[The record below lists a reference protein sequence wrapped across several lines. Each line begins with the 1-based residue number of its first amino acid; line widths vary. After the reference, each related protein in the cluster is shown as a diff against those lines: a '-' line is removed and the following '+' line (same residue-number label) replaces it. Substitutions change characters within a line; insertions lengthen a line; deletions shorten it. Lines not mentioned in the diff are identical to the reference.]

1 MVEPRRILL
10 VEDHADS
17 RELLRA
23 LCEHLGHRVEEASDG
38 HGAIE
43 QALAFRPDVAFIDI
57 GLPHAD
63 GYQVARELR
72 RQMEAGC
79 PRLVALSGF
88 GTLEARNRA
97 IDAGFDEYVVKP
109 IDVKRLE
116 VLIMG

>member
-17 RELLRA
+17 RELLRE
-23 LCEHLGHRVEEASDG
+23 LCEHLGHRVAEAADG

-43 QALAFRPDVAFIDI
+43 EALAFRPDVAFIDI

-72 RQMEAGC
+72 RQMEARC

-88 GTLEARNRA
+88 GTLEARDRA
-97 IDAGFDEYVVKP
+97 IHAGFDEYIVKP
-109 IDVKRLE
+109 IDVKRLA
-116 VLIMG
+116 VLING